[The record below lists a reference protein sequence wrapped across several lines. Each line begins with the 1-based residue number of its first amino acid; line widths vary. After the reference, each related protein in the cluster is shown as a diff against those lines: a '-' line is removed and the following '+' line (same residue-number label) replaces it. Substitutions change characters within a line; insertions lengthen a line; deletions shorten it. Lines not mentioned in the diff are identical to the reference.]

1 MEAAILRQIIERRRS
16 IYPQSYS
23 GEIIE
28 AEVLSEIV
36 RSADFAPNHKKTK
49 PWRLKVFREN
59 DKKLLGEKLAQ
70 IYKETTS
77 SQNFHEKKYSDILLK
92 EKKSD
97 VIIAICVNF
106 SGLVPEWEEIA
117 ATAMAVQNMYLT
129 STAHGVGCYWSTPG
143 MISYLGDFLNLTEN
157 QKCIGLFYMGKR
169 EQPL

>member
-49 PWRLKVFREN
+49 PWRLKVVREN
-59 DKKLLGEKLAQ
+59 DKRLLGEKLAQ